1 MVQPERP
8 TPTEHSMFLGS
19 FQPLNIRLNILSF
32 EFNVKYYANYFRD
45 KRNLS
50 AILGFLNQLVFNVEC
65 YVEMNYEKQLI
76 GISARVLI

>member
-1 MVQPERP
+1 
-8 TPTEHSMFLGS
+8 MFLGS

-32 EFNVKYYANYFRD
+32 EFNVKYYANYFR
-45 KRNLS
+45 

-65 YVEMNYEKQLI
+65 YVEMNHEKQLI